1 MTDWISI
8 ANQIEDNSE
17 HIGIRYFHYLLDHP
31 ELGDDKMKI
40 ISDFVAYCFA
50 EDQKDLDA
58 PRAPDQKSFN
68 QRREEQSQ
76 LPIPQGKG

>member
-40 ISDFVAYCFA
+40 ILDFADYCVA
-50 EDQKDLDA
+50 ENQKDLDT
-58 PRAPDQKSFN
+58 PRAPDGKSFN
-68 QRREEQSQ
+68 QRREEQKKSQ
-76 LPIPQGKG
+76 LTPSM